1 MGKAFNDEWMKER
14 GFLDAKPKTAEDMIS
29 THKHLP
35 MLTVMDTDEVNV
47 AFQLMEK
54 HGISQLPVKNNQGEF
69 VGSVNDNQLLS
80 QLLKNPKLSSNKIR
94 EVMQKSFPIIDASE
108 NIEMVS
114 RLINKENP
122 AVLVRELSGTIHILT
137 KYDLIGALSS

>member
-1 MGKAFNDEWMKER
+1 MKER

-35 MLTVMDTDEVNV
+35 MLTVSDTDEVSA

-54 HGISQLPVKNNQGEF
+54 HGISQLPVKNSQGDF
-69 VGSVNDNQLLS
+69 VGSINDNQLLS
-80 QLLKNPKLSSNKIR
+80 QLLKNPKLSSHKIANI
-94 EVMQKSFPIIDASE
+94 MQKAFPVIEASE

-114 RLINKENP
+114 KLINKENP

>member
-1 MGKAFNDEWMKER
+1 
-14 GFLDAKPKTAEDMIS
+14 
-29 THKHLP
+29 